1 MEVPGNLG
9 QLVARLGELEQGP
22 LEQVVVICFELDA
35 PSVPEHLSVTPQK
48 RLIGQAAAG
57 VLHRRPGV
65 AEVDVQQVYLVRG
78 KVVAEAGG
86 VAVNKK
92 YVGQPHISAP
102 LHGDDHGVGY
112 PLHRHIQA
120 LRMGCGGLGG
130 KAPLAAPKL
139 QPEQPRTGHLFP
151 PGAPHLHRVLDPQRR
166 TDLHPCF
173 QVLFLS
179 HPHGILISLYN
190 FKNQYTINYCKE
202 QENRL

>member
-48 RLIGQAAAG
+48 RLIGRGGG

-78 KVVAEAGG
+78 KVVAEAAASPSIKNTLVSPISLHRSMAMTMASVPAPPPHTGPPG
-86 VAVNKK
+86 WAAAVWAVKRPL
-92 YVGQPHISAP
+92 PHPSSSGAAAHRASFPARRPASAP
-102 LHGDDHGVGY
+102 
-112 PLHRHIQA
+112 
-120 LRMGCGGLGG
+120 
-130 KAPLAAPKL
+130 
-139 QPEQPRTGHLFP
+139 
-151 PGAPHLHRVLDPQRR
+151 VLDPQRR